1 MENQFSESSSLFGLA
16 INENNRGELAD
27 TARWARFLAIVGF
40 VMCGLI
46 VLVGFFAGS
55 IFSMFA
61 NSEELEE
68 LGGGM
73 SAAMGAG
80 MAFFYVIIAVI
91 YFIPCLFLFRFAN
104 KMKLAL
110 SSNDQAALNTSFQN
124 LKSMFR
130 FFGIVTIIMI
140 SIYAIILLIAL
151 VGAAAMG

>member
-1 MENQFSESSSLFGLA
+1 MENQFPESSSLFGLA
-16 INENNRGELAD
+16 INENNKGDLAD
-27 TARWARFLAIVGF
+27 TARWARFLSIVGF

-46 VLVGFFAGS
+46 VLIGFFAGR

-61 NSEELEE
+61 ITGELEE
-68 LGGGM
+68 LGGM
-73 SAAMGAG
+73 SSAMGAG
-80 MAFFYVIIAVI
+80 MSFFYVIIAAI

-110 SSNDQAALNTSFQN
+110 SSNDQGALNTSFQN

>member
-1 MENQFSESSSLFGLA
+1 
-16 INENNRGELAD
+16 
-27 TARWARFLAIVGF
+27 
-40 VMCGLI
+40 
-46 VLVGFFAGS
+46 
-55 IFSMFA
+55 MFA
-61 NSEELEE
+61 NTGELEE
-68 LGGGM
+68 LGGM
-73 SAAMGAG
+73 SSAMGAG
-80 MAFFYVIIAVI
+80 MAFFYVIIAAI

-110 SSNDQAALNTSFQN
+110 SSNDQMALTTSFQN

>member
-1 MENQFSESSSLFGLA
+1 MENQFPESSSLFGLA
-16 INENNRGELAD
+16 INENNKGDLAD
-27 TARWARFLAIVGF
+27 TARWARFLSIVGF

-46 VLVGFFAGS
+46 VLIGFFAGS

-61 NSEELEE
+61 NTGELEE
-68 LGGGM
+68 LGGM
-73 SAAMGAG
+73 SSAMGAG
-80 MAFFYVIIAVI
+80 MAFFYVIIAAI

-110 SSNDQAALNTSFQN
+110 SSNDQMALTTSFQN

-151 VGAAAMG
+151 VGAAAMC

>member
-16 INENNRGELAD
+16 INENNKGDLAD
-27 TARWARFLAIVGF
+27 TARWARFLSIVGF

-61 NSEELEE
+61 TSDELEG
-68 LGGGM
+68 LGGM
-73 SAAMGAG
+73 SSAMGPA

-104 KMKLAL
+104 KMKVAL
-110 SSNDQAALNTSFQN
+110 SSNDQTALNTSFQN

>member
-1 MENQFSESSSLFGLA
+1 MENQFPESSSLFGLA
-16 INENNRGELAD
+16 INENNKGDLAD
-27 TARWARFLAIVGF
+27 TARWARFLSIVGF

-46 VLVGFFAGS
+46 VLIGFFAGS

-61 NSEELEE
+61 NTGELEE
-68 LGGGM
+68 LGGM
-73 SAAMGAG
+73 SSAMGAG
-80 MAFFYVIIAVI
+80 MSFFYVIIAVI

-110 SSNDQAALNTSFQN
+110 SSNDQMALTTSFQN

>member
-16 INENNRGELAD
+16 INENNKGDLAD
-27 TARWARFLAIVGF
+27 TARWARFLSIVGF

-46 VLVGFFAGS
+46 VLIGFFAGS

-61 NSEELEE
+61 NTGELEE
-68 LGGGM
+68 LGGM
-73 SAAMGAG
+73 SSAMGAG
-80 MAFFYVIIAVI
+80 MAFFYVIIAAI

-110 SSNDQAALNTSFQN
+110 SSNDQMALTTSFQN

>member
-1 MENQFSESSSLFGLA
+1 MENQFPESSSLFGLA
-16 INENNRGELAD
+16 INENNKGDLAD
-27 TARWARFLAIVGF
+27 TARWARFLSIVGF

-46 VLVGFFAGS
+46 VLIGFFAGS
-55 IFSMFA
+55 IFSMFV
-61 NSEELEE
+61 NTGELEE
-68 LGGGM
+68 LGGM
-73 SAAMGAG
+73 SSAMGAG
-80 MAFFYVIIAVI
+80 MAFFYVIIAAI

-110 SSNDQAALNTSFQN
+110 SSNDQMALTTSFQN

>member
-1 MENQFSESSSLFGLA
+1 MENQFPESSSLFELA
-16 INENNRGELAD
+16 INENNKGDLAD
-27 TARWARFLAIVGF
+27 TARWARFLSIVGF

-46 VLVGFFAGS
+46 VLIGFFAGS

-61 NSEELEE
+61 NTGELEE
-68 LGGGM
+68 LGGM
-73 SAAMGAG
+73 SSAMGAG
-80 MAFFYVIIAVI
+80 MAFFYVIIAAI

-110 SSNDQAALNTSFQN
+110 SSNDQMALTTSFQN

>member
-1 MENQFSESSSLFGLA
+1 MENQFPESSSLFGLA
-16 INENNRGELAD
+16 INENNKGDLAD
-27 TARWARFLAIVGF
+27 TARWARFLSIVGF

-46 VLVGFFAGS
+46 VLIGFFAGS

-61 NSEELEE
+61 NTGELEE
-68 LGGGM
+68 LGGM
-73 SAAMGAG
+73 SSAMGAG
-80 MAFFYVIIAVI
+80 MAFFYVIIAAI

-110 SSNDQAALNTSFQN
+110 SSNDQMALTTSFQN

>member
-1 MENQFSESSSLFGLA
+1 MENQFPESSSLFGLA
-16 INENNRGELAD
+16 INENNKGDLAD
-27 TARWARFLAIVGF
+27 TARWARFLSIVGF

-46 VLVGFFAGS
+46 VLIGFFAGS

-61 NSEELEE
+61 NTGELEE
-68 LGGGM
+68 LGGM
-73 SAAMGAG
+73 SSALGAG

-110 SSNDQAALNTSFQN
+110 SSNDQMALTTSFQN